1 MFKVEYANS
10 VAKDLKKL
18 PREIQKK
25 ALEIVEVVLSKDPRI
40 GKPLKG
46 PYKGLWKYRVGD
58 YRIIYSI
65 ESDRLVIFVLR
76 IRHRKNV
83 YEGIV
88 F

>member
-1 MFKVEYANS
+1 MYRVEYAKGI
-10 VAKDLKKL
+10 VKDLKKL
-18 PREIQKK
+18 PKEIKQK
-25 ALEIVEVVLSKDPRI
+25 ALGIVEGILAADPYV

-58 YRIIYSI
+58 YRIIYTI
-65 ESDRLVIFVLR
+65 ESDRLCIFVLR